1 MQPSM
6 SAPQNQSQM
15 QPQMQLPAGAVFDT
29 DLGREAHSLHATQI
43 VQQGLK
49 DTFGVEMMP
58 AQNAKK
64 GSGAYNTDYTYR
76 LYELGGQVLK
86 AVPALAATLIGG
98 KLSSIVTAMPP
109 GPAGQ
114 GKKWPTT
121 LKGYASQHGQFLAYV
136 RSEASGIKF
145 FQDNP
150 SNTDTTGL
158 FTAGTS
164 LTHNGVTVTLRMTH
178 FCATPPPPPP
188 FPPSPLMPT
197 CMCLLIG
204 TPRLCRLHAQCFTR
218 HRPVPHTP
226 SGAPHLH
233 WCDANTLATTP
244 RSVVC
249 LSNSHRPECSG
260 ILPLPP

>member
-178 FCATPPPPPP
+178 FCATPPPLPPL
-188 FPPSPLMPT
+188 PSLPLDAHMHVSSHWHA
-197 CMCLLIG
+197 
-204 TPRLCRLHAQCFTR
+204 TPVSTTRTMLHAA
-218 HRPVPHTP
+218 P
-226 SGAPHLH
+226 SGASHTV
-233 WCDANTLATTP
+233 WCPTP
-244 RSVVC
+244 ALV
-249 LSNSHRPECSG
+249 
-260 ILPLPP
+260 